1 LNRDKTYGR
10 RSDHHHRRIFDSR
23 LFRPVTRREAFAAA
37 PPAVRTRAL
46 WEFLEQL
53 SEPII
58 LQDLTEDHGAAQA
71 DR

>member
-1 LNRDKTYGR
+1 
-10 RSDHHHRRIFDSR
+10 
-23 LFRPVTRREAFAAA
+23 VTRREAFAAA